1 MERKGNA
8 RLLGECILDIGPLIP
23 ALSDISGVGVRQS
36 LKFLRIKDGKELTV
50 GRFIISL
57 RLVSDSYLNNAPM
70 GAGRGVLNSVSQ
82 GGMGL
87 APPISPIIPQ

>member
-36 LKFLRIKDGKELTV
+36 LKFLRVKDGKELTV

-57 RLVSDSYLNNAPM
+57 RLVSDSYLQNSPM
-70 GAGRGVLNSVSQ
+70 GAGGGVMNSVSQ
-82 GGMGL
+82 AGFGL
-87 APPISPIIPQ
+87 APPISPIIS